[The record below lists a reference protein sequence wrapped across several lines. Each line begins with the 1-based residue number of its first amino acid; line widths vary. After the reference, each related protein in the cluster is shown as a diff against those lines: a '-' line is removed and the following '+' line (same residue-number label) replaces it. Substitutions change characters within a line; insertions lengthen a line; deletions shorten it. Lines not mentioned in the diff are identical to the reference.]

1 MVPSHSGILAESI
14 SKKYHHHRRHHYYSQ
29 RHHSHLTKQNTCP
42 HEHQHLLPHLDLT
55 CHPLTYIFNNDIAI
69 TLHLLPHSSSSRC
82 CRNSNNWYF
91 GGNLTVSTIAQRSY
105 NHLVILKHRH
115 NNNEHNYNNIQK
127 TQHLF
132 RYPK

>member
-1 MVPSHSGILAESI
+1 MVPSRSGILAESI

-55 CHPLTYIFNNDIAI
+55 CHPLTTSSI
-69 TLHLLPHSSSSRC
+69 TISISSRTHLPPDVA
-82 CRNSNNWYF
+82 
-91 GGNLTVSTIAQRSY
+91 GTPTIGTLGEAPTVPTIAQRSY